1 MLLGEYEAPWGGYE
15 AAMRRPEAA
24 DEAAFAQPY
33 IEHLSKILDSDFL
46 EFQIDSEL
54 NEKGLNC
61 QAS

>member
-1 MLLGEYEAPWGGYE
+1 
-15 AAMRRPEAA
+15 MRRPEAA